1 MQRRLVAAG
10 LVASAAMV
18 AGAMLVVLARSEEL
32 QELGAVLCPAG
43 AAGSVAAGLAVRR
56 RSWTLAFVVPGLS
69 LLVLL
74 LTA

>member
-1 MQRRLVAAG
+1 
-10 LVASAAMV
+10 
-18 AGAMLVVLARSEEL
+18 MLVVLARSEEL